1 MLSLREYHS
10 MLEYHDTLNPAL
22 WDSDNKLLPDVEI
35 KLKQVARAFIA
46 SLHMDESLITDII
59 FTGSSANY
67 NWNAKL
73 SDIDLHVVATYD
85 PDEKD
90 SVGISNQ
97 TTFNV
102 MRNQFNFQHKLFVN
116 RVPVETYVQPVSADI
131 TSNAGVYSLRQNKW
145 LKTPTNEHI
154 VYDEKMIHAKAKPLS
169 DMIDNLVRSDSAD
182 DAAVDDLKKKIW
194 GMRAEGV
201 HGSGEYSLENLVF
214 KALRNKGSLK
224 KLLDFEKKL
233 EDKNLSL

>member
-22 WDSDNKLLPDVEI
+22 WSKDNTLLPDVET
-35 KLKQVARAFIA
+35 KLKQVAKSFIS

-59 FTGSSANY
+59 FIGSSANF

-73 SDIDLHVVATYD
+73 SDIDLHVVANYN

-90 SVGISNQ
+90 SVGISAQ
-97 TTFNV
+97 DTFNV
-102 MRNQFNFQHKLFVN
+102 MRNQFNFTHQIRVN
-116 RVPVETYVQPVSADI
+116 GVPVETYVQPVSAKI

-145 LKTPTNEHI
+145 LKTPVNEHI
-154 VYDEKMIHAKAKPLS
+154 VYDEKTIYAKAKPLM
-169 DMIDNLVRSDSAD
+169 DMIDNLVRSDSTNNV
-182 DAAVDDLKKKIW
+182 AVYDLKNKIW

-201 HGSGEYSLENLVF
+201 KGSGEYSLENLVF
-214 KALRNKGSLK
+214 KQLRNKGYLTRLLK
-224 KLLDFEKKL
+224 FEKKL